1 MKAGVHPSL
10 LCGIGGESE
19 GRRGRKAE
27 GKESK
32 QLQHLAMAV
41 SYVPK
46 LGLGAL

>member
-1 MKAGVHPSL
+1 MRAGIHPSL
-10 LCGIGGESE
+10 LCGIEGESE

-32 QLQHLAMAV
+32 HLQHLAIAV

-46 LGLGAL
+46 L